1 MKEFYEGK
9 YLSEEEKKYFTNNFD
24 FFQGYL
30 LGYSYE
36 SMLFYEKYN
45 ELFGIVDNELKIKT
59 DDYKSFE
66 EFKNERIKRFSL
78 LSNNKKKQIYNLQW
92 IVLNK
97 VNTDLKFQKFKKLVS
112 KIEDKLEDIEKNYTI
127 KEFLD

>member
-1 MKEFYEGK
+1 
-9 YLSEEEKKYFTNNFD
+9 
-24 FFQGYL
+24 
-30 LGYSYE
+30 
-36 SMLFYEKYN
+36 MLFYEKYN